1 MKALIYRELILCRK
15 NLAMVIGFIG
25 IAGFMLLV
33 QLSFEIGNLS
43 KLPPEMIEE
52 MGEAVIPMMLYMPA
66 MIGCMLGTICEVSII
81 KDLNPRW
88 NRFRISTP
96 VSAWKFSAAR
106 CIVFTSASLIGYG
119 LSRGYAALVCTIR
132 DEMFTLNI
140 FAVITLILLGTTLFS
155 TLLQLGIMLFGSS
168 DKAGIVLVGLVMVCS
183 FIFIRLTD
191 PQNGIESGVLE
202 KIPLA
207 ILPFSPLIFAALV
220 AAVWAGTALL
230 MKRREK

>member
-1 MKALIYRELILCRK
+1 MNALIYRELILCRK

-25 IAGFMLLV
+25 VAGFMLLV

-43 KLPPEMIEE
+43 KLPPEATEA

-66 MIGCMLGTICEVSII
+66 MIGCMLGTLCEVGVI

-119 LSRGYAALVCTIR
+119 LSLAYAALVCAIR
-132 DEMFTLNI
+132 GEAFTLNI

-155 TLLQLGIMLFGSS
+155 TLFQLGIMLLGSS
-168 DKAGIVLVGLVMVCS
+168 DKAGIVLLGLCMAVGAVFVY
-183 FIFIRLTD
+183 LTD

-220 AAVWAGTALL
+220 AAGWAGTALL